1 MTLAISRYAWLS
13 ILAAAITI
21 VLKFGAYLVTGS
33 VGLLS
38 DALESLVNLAG
49 AGMTLAMLT
58 IAGRPADKEHAYGH
72 AKAEYFSSGF
82 EGGLILLA
90 AASIIVAAVPRL
102 LNPQPLEQ
110 TGIGLAIAIAASI
123 VNLGIAQILRH
134 AGKRHN
140 SIALE
145 ADSQHLMT
153 DVWTSVGVVI
163 GVAATTLTGWH
174 WLDPAV
180 AILVAANIVWT
191 AIQILRRT
199 TQGLMDIALPAQDQ
213 DKLREIFQ
221 SYEAQGLQFHALR
234 SRQAGAQAFVDVHM
248 LTPGEWTVGRAH
260 EVAEQLEAEVSRV
273 LPNTMLLTHLEPVGE
288 AISYAHPGV
297 ELLEP
302 ADALTSHHEG

>member
-1 MTLAISRYAWLS
+1 MKNSISRFAWLS
-13 ILAAAITI
+13 IGAAVITI
-21 VLKFGAYLVTGS
+21 VLKFGAYAMTGS

-58 IAGRPADKEHAYGH
+58 IAARPADEEHAYGH
-72 AKAEYFSSGF
+72 SKAEYFSSGF

-90 AASIIVAAVPRL
+90 ALSIVVAAVPRL

-110 TGIGLAIAIAASI
+110 VGVGLAVAVAASI
-123 VNLGIAQILRH
+123 VNLSVALVLRR

-163 GVAATTLTGWH
+163 GVAVTALTGWL

-180 AILVAANIVWT
+180 ALLVAANIVW
-191 AIQILRRT
+191 AAVQIMRRT
-199 TQGLMDIALPAQDQ
+199 IKGLMDAALSARDQ
-213 DKLREIFQ
+213 EALQGILH
-221 SYEAQGLQFHALR
+221 SYEQQGIRFHALR
-234 SRQAGAQAFVDVHM
+234 SRQAGAHGFVDVHM
-248 LTPGEWTVGRAH
+248 LTPGDWTVRRAH
-260 EVAEQLEAEVSRV
+260 EVAEQLEADVSRA
-273 LPNTMLLTHLEPVGE
+273 LANTTLLTHVEPAGE
-288 AISYAHPGV
+288 IVSYAHAGV
-297 ELLEP
+297 EPPDEMNVQ
-302 ADALTSHHEG
+302 TG